1 MSDTFAAER
10 EAMVEHQ
17 LAGRGIADARVLDAF
32 RRVPREAF
40 VAPHLA
46 AYAYEDN
53 PLPIGEGQTISQ
65 PYVVARMTQAAKVE
79 PGTRVLDVGTGS
91 GYAAAILAELAGEVV
106 GIERHAALVKD
117 ARRALAGLSYS
128 NVEVREGDGSQG
140 VPERA
145 PFDAIL
151 VAAGAPAAPASL
163 KAQLAEGGRLVIPV
177 GADFYQDLLVIT
189 RRGDAYDTEN
199 LGGVRFVPL
208 VGEEG
213 WA

>member
-1 MSDTFAAER
+1 MSQDVAAER

-17 LAGRGIADARVLDAF
+17 LAGRGIGDQRVLDAF

-40 VAPHLA
+40 VAPYLA

-65 PYVVARMTQAAKVE
+65 PYVVALMTEAAKVA
-79 PGTRVLDVGTGS
+79 PGARVLDVGTGS

-106 GIERHAALVKD
+106 CIERHTALVEH
-117 ARRALAGLSYS
+117 ARRALAGLGYR
-128 NVEVREGDGSQG
+128 NVEVREGDGSEG

-145 PFDAIL
+145 PYDAIL
-151 VAAGAPAAPASL
+151 VAAGAPAIPASL
-163 KAQLAEGGRLVIPV
+163 KAQLAEGGRMVIPV
-177 GADFYQDLLVIT
+177 GANFYQDLLVIT
-189 RRGDAYDTEN
+189 RRGDSYETDN

-208 VGEEG
+208 VGQEG
-213 WA
+213 WT